1 MSEKGTVQKNTSE
14 YRTGMLSLI
23 SCQLIWG
30 FCPIYWEALKPI
42 PSWIII
48 LYRALTM
55 FVYAYIAARIR
66 YSREQVWAPLRDK
79 DVRRKY
85 FSAGL
90 ILLINWSIYIWA
102 MTSERVI
109 QASIGYYIEPI
120 VICAVGILLFR
131 EQLTK
136 YNVTAMLFAM
146 AAIILI
152 LIHYRQIPGVA
163 LGLAAS
169 WACYSA
175 IKKTAEQPPILSMTY
190 ETMIYALISLFA
202 IIYIESHGMGAVSMN
217 VPGKYALM
225 FLSGIVTLVP
235 IGLFNI
241 AATRVPLYVIGLC
254 QYMSPSISLILGIF
268 MFREPIDVVQI
279 IAFAI
284 IWTGLCFFSYGEIR
298 NAKEHKAS

>member
-55 FVYAYIAARIR
+55 FVYAYITARIR

-136 YNVTAMLFAM
+136 YNVAAMLFAM

-152 LIHYRQIPGVA
+152 LIHYRQVPGVA

-202 IIYIESHGMGAVSMN
+202 IIYIESHGMG
-217 VPGKYALM
+217 
-225 FLSGIVTLVP
+225 VP